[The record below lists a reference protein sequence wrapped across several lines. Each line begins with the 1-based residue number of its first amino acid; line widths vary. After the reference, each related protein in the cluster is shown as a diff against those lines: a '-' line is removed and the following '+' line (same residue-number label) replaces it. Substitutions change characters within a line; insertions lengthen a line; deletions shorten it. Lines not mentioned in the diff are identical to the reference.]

1 MTYFLQSNDA
11 PKIKAQ
17 NPQSDLSSWFGG
29 LGAAFTKS
37 AIEND
42 ANFTAARKQR
52 DVQFEMAQQAAPRVG
67 IQALNDWYTETGAG
81 YEHIRPAPQTT
92 DEFFAMHG
100 NEAYRMVLD
109 VARQQADADPAKWAD
124 MDLSD
129 AAVEKQV
136 NERLRTEYEDAQLT
150 LDMMSGW
157 RGAAEFLGGLAGIT
171 ADIKNLPFLLIGGG
185 SGSIMRVLAREAA
198 INVAAEATFLPSQF
212 DMAERLNIPDPDIR
226 TQLAMAAVGGAVFG
240 GLMEGGARAITYWK
254 GRNVI
259 QPVPGYSMGTS
270 DAMVTAAENA
280 IAAGENPL
288 QAVQQALKD
297 TRPQPYILE
306 NPINPDKPP
315 LITTPDGKFTPNNA
329 DLPLGANDKFIAES
343 EAGGRVDGGAWALQ
357 KSDPELFELLGYVTS
372 PMSPTGD
379 VQIQNIQRA
388 LAIGRRDIAEALAD
402 RMARESRRASEAKPG
417 VDRDNPRYEEI
428 RRSLAGRA
436 VELQAEADQ
445 AAAIINAATDAPI
458 TAQAE
463 TAIDNAEKQFE
474 ADFPEMRFKY
484 PLGRVIQK
492 LGGVKASVIRD
503 GEKVRTPLA
512 EELANMGVT
521 TRTHPFIFSQK
532 GMADLD
538 NIPANEHL
546 GLAEVL
552 PVDPLTGYFSREGLL
567 QALGRELSGNGK
579 TPMSGEILARR
590 SEIDSIGRTPS
601 EDFIAGKQADDGW
614 FVDLNKYHFD
624 QDQLAANE
632 QIARDFHAFL
642 DEKYAGT
649 TFTDAEKAEMVAEL
663 QRSGGDAEFLVERV
677 MERELDYA
685 ALPPQ
690 EAQDYGDIPFFG
702 NEPTA
707 QTPVGPGVRTGERSV
722 ADAQAEG
729 GGAAGVADASGQ
741 TRIPGTDRIDTGLS
755 QRQASEIAARQQQS
769 RMGRL
774 DQTRVENDDTTLFGG
789 AQSDLFSDPTSK
801 EARALQD
808 SIALSIRDEIA
819 ADADA
824 NIKVDM
830 GDGKGERSISSVL
843 DELDDLQD
851 FAEII
856 SLCGQPKV
864 KA

>member
-37 AIEND
+37 AMEND

-81 YEHIRPAPQTT
+81 YDHIRPAPQTT

-150 LDMMSGW
+150 LDMMSGG
-157 RGAAEFLGGLAGIT
+157 RGAAEFLGGLGGIT

-185 SGSIMRVLAREAA
+185 SGSIMRVLGREAA

-306 NPINPDKPP
+306 NPINPDRPP
-315 LITTPDGKFTPNNA
+315 LITTERLPPIDGQEPQPLPN
-329 DLPLGANDKFIAES
+329 E
-343 EAGGRVDGGAWALQ
+343 
-357 KSDPELFELLGYVTS
+357 T
-372 PMSPTGD
+372 
-379 VQIQNIQRA
+379 
-388 LAIGRRDIAEALAD
+388 
-402 RMARESRRASEAKPG
+402 
-417 VDRDNPRYEEI
+417 
-428 RRSLAGRA
+428 
-436 VELQAEADQ
+436 
-445 AAAIINAATDAPI
+445 IIS
-458 TAQAE
+458 QAE

-546 GLAEVL
+546 GLSEVL

-729 GGAAGVADASGQ
+729 GGTAGVADASGQ

-774 DQTRVENDDTTLFGG
+774 DQTRVESDDTTLFGG

>member
-1 MTYFLQSNDA
+1 VTYFLQSNDA

-37 AIEND
+37 AMEND

-81 YEHIRPAPQTT
+81 YDHIRPAPQTT

-150 LDMMSGW
+150 LDMMSGG
-157 RGAAEFLGGLAGIT
+157 RGAAEFLGGLGGIT

-185 SGSIMRVLAREAA
+185 SGSIMRVLGREAA

-306 NPINPDKPP
+306 NPINPDRPP
-315 LITTPDGKFTPNNA
+315 LITTERLPPIDGQEPQPLPN
-329 DLPLGANDKFIAES
+329 E
-343 EAGGRVDGGAWALQ
+343 
-357 KSDPELFELLGYVTS
+357 T
-372 PMSPTGD
+372 
-379 VQIQNIQRA
+379 
-388 LAIGRRDIAEALAD
+388 
-402 RMARESRRASEAKPG
+402 
-417 VDRDNPRYEEI
+417 
-428 RRSLAGRA
+428 
-436 VELQAEADQ
+436 
-445 AAAIINAATDAPI
+445 IIS
-458 TAQAE
+458 QAE

-546 GLAEVL
+546 GLSEVL

-601 EDFIAGKQADDGW
+601 EDFIAGKQAEDGW

-707 QTPVGPGVRTGERSV
+707 QTPVGTGVRTGERSV

-729 GGAAGVADASGQ
+729 SGAAGVADASGQ

-774 DQTRVENDDTTLFGG
+774 DQTRVESDDTTLFGG

>member
-37 AIEND
+37 AMEND

-81 YEHIRPAPQTT
+81 YDHIRPAPQTT

-150 LDMMSGW
+150 LDMMSGG
-157 RGAAEFLGGLAGIT
+157 RGAAEFLGGLGGIT

-185 SGSIMRVLAREAA
+185 SGSIMRVLGREAA

-306 NPINPDKPP
+306 NPINPDRPP
-315 LITTPDGKFTPNNA
+315 LITTERLPPIDGQAPQPLPN
-329 DLPLGANDKFIAES
+329 E
-343 EAGGRVDGGAWALQ
+343 
-357 KSDPELFELLGYVTS
+357 T
-372 PMSPTGD
+372 
-379 VQIQNIQRA
+379 
-388 LAIGRRDIAEALAD
+388 
-402 RMARESRRASEAKPG
+402 
-417 VDRDNPRYEEI
+417 
-428 RRSLAGRA
+428 
-436 VELQAEADQ
+436 
-445 AAAIINAATDAPI
+445 IIS
-458 TAQAE
+458 QAE

-546 GLAEVL
+546 GLSEVL

-601 EDFIAGKQADDGW
+601 EDFIAGKQAEDGW

-774 DQTRVENDDTTLFGG
+774 DQTRVESDDTTLFGG

>member
-37 AIEND
+37 AMEND

-81 YEHIRPAPQTT
+81 YDHIRPAPQTT

-109 VARQQADADPAKWAD
+109 VARQQADADPVKWAD

-150 LDMMSGW
+150 LDMMSGG
-157 RGAAEFLGGLAGIT
+157 RGAAEFLGGLGGIT

-185 SGSIMRVLAREAA
+185 SGSIMRVLGREAA

-306 NPINPDKPP
+306 NPINPDRPP
-315 LITTPDGKFTPNNA
+315 LITTERLPPIDGQEPQPLPN
-329 DLPLGANDKFIAES
+329 E
-343 EAGGRVDGGAWALQ
+343 
-357 KSDPELFELLGYVTS
+357 T
-372 PMSPTGD
+372 
-379 VQIQNIQRA
+379 
-388 LAIGRRDIAEALAD
+388 
-402 RMARESRRASEAKPG
+402 
-417 VDRDNPRYEEI
+417 
-428 RRSLAGRA
+428 
-436 VELQAEADQ
+436 
-445 AAAIINAATDAPI
+445 IIS
-458 TAQAE
+458 QAE

-546 GLAEVL
+546 GLSEVL

-624 QDQLAANE
+624 QDQIAANE

-774 DQTRVENDDTTLFGG
+774 DQTRVESDDTTLFGG

>member
-37 AIEND
+37 AMEND

-81 YEHIRPAPQTT
+81 YDHIRPAPQTT

-150 LDMMSGW
+150 LDMMSGG
-157 RGAAEFLGGLAGIT
+157 RGAAEFLGGLGGIT

-185 SGSIMRVLAREAA
+185 SGSIMRVLGREAA

-306 NPINPDKPP
+306 NPINPDRPP
-315 LITTPDGKFTPNNA
+315 LITTERLPPIDGQEPQPLPN
-329 DLPLGANDKFIAES
+329 E
-343 EAGGRVDGGAWALQ
+343 
-357 KSDPELFELLGYVTS
+357 T
-372 PMSPTGD
+372 
-379 VQIQNIQRA
+379 
-388 LAIGRRDIAEALAD
+388 
-402 RMARESRRASEAKPG
+402 
-417 VDRDNPRYEEI
+417 
-428 RRSLAGRA
+428 
-436 VELQAEADQ
+436 
-445 AAAIINAATDAPI
+445 IIS
-458 TAQAE
+458 QAE

-546 GLAEVL
+546 GLSEVL
-552 PVDPLTGYFSREGLL
+552 PVDHLTGYFSREGLL

-741 TRIPGTDRIDTGLS
+741 TFIPGTDRIDTGLS
-755 QRQASEIAARQQQS
+755 QRAKAEVAARMQQS
-769 RMGRL
+769 KIRRL
-774 DQTRVENDDTTLFGG
+774 DQTRIEDQEGTLFGG
-789 AQSDLFSDPTSK
+789 AQQSMDWLDDIGGR
-801 EARALQD
+801 EAVEIQSSMMNDFRGQIEEGGDFDIMIETDDGMKTMKASEVL
-808 SIALSIRDEIA
+808 DEIA
-819 ADADA
+819 EMD
-824 NIKVDM
+824 
-830 GDGKGERSISSVL
+830 
-843 DELDDLQD
+843 D
-851 FAEII
+851 FADSIH
-856 SLCGQPKV
+856 LCV
-864 KA
+864 KLRGEGGA

>member
-37 AIEND
+37 AMEND

-81 YEHIRPAPQTT
+81 YDHIRPAPQTT

-150 LDMMSGW
+150 LDMMSGG
-157 RGAAEFLGGLAGIT
+157 RGAAEFLGGLGGIT

-185 SGSIMRVLAREAA
+185 SGSIMRVLGREAA

-306 NPINPDKPP
+306 NPINPDRPP
-315 LITTPDGKFTPNNA
+315 LITTERLPPIDGQAPQPLPN
-329 DLPLGANDKFIAES
+329 E
-343 EAGGRVDGGAWALQ
+343 
-357 KSDPELFELLGYVTS
+357 T
-372 PMSPTGD
+372 
-379 VQIQNIQRA
+379 
-388 LAIGRRDIAEALAD
+388 
-402 RMARESRRASEAKPG
+402 
-417 VDRDNPRYEEI
+417 
-428 RRSLAGRA
+428 
-436 VELQAEADQ
+436 
-445 AAAIINAATDAPI
+445 IIS
-458 TAQAE
+458 QAE

-546 GLAEVL
+546 GLSEVL

-774 DQTRVENDDTTLFGG
+774 DQTRVESDDTTLFGG

-808 SIALSIRDEIA
+808 SIALSIRDDIA

-824 NIKVDM
+824 NINVDM

>member
-37 AIEND
+37 AMEND
-42 ANFTAARKQR
+42 ANFTAARKKR

-81 YEHIRPAPQTT
+81 YDHIRPAPQTT

-150 LDMMSGW
+150 LDMMSGG
-157 RGAAEFLGGLAGIT
+157 RGAAEFLGGLGGIT

-185 SGSIMRVLAREAA
+185 SGSIMRVLARVAA

-306 NPINPDKPP
+306 NPINPDRPP
-315 LITTPDGKFTPNNA
+315 LITTERLPPIDGQEPQPLPN
-329 DLPLGANDKFIAES
+329 E
-343 EAGGRVDGGAWALQ
+343 
-357 KSDPELFELLGYVTS
+357 T
-372 PMSPTGD
+372 
-379 VQIQNIQRA
+379 
-388 LAIGRRDIAEALAD
+388 
-402 RMARESRRASEAKPG
+402 
-417 VDRDNPRYEEI
+417 
-428 RRSLAGRA
+428 
-436 VELQAEADQ
+436 
-445 AAAIINAATDAPI
+445 IIS
-458 TAQAE
+458 QAE

-538 NIPANEHL
+538 NIPANEHM
-546 GLAEVL
+546 GLSEVL

-774 DQTRVENDDTTLFGG
+774 DQTRVESDDTTLFGG

>member
-37 AIEND
+37 AMEND

-81 YEHIRPAPQTT
+81 YDHIRPAPQTT

-150 LDMMSGW
+150 LDMMSGG
-157 RGAAEFLGGLAGIT
+157 RGAAEFLGGLGGIT

-185 SGSIMRVLAREAA
+185 SGSIMRVLWRAAA

-288 QAVQQALKD
+288 QAVQQARKD

-306 NPINPDKPP
+306 NPINPDRPP
-315 LITTPDGKFTPNNA
+315 LITTERLPPIDGQEPQPLPN
-329 DLPLGANDKFIAES
+329 E
-343 EAGGRVDGGAWALQ
+343 
-357 KSDPELFELLGYVTS
+357 T
-372 PMSPTGD
+372 
-379 VQIQNIQRA
+379 
-388 LAIGRRDIAEALAD
+388 
-402 RMARESRRASEAKPG
+402 
-417 VDRDNPRYEEI
+417 
-428 RRSLAGRA
+428 
-436 VELQAEADQ
+436 
-445 AAAIINAATDAPI
+445 IIS
-458 TAQAE
+458 QAE

-546 GLAEVL
+546 GLSEVL
-552 PVDPLTGYFSREGLL
+552 PVDPLTGYFSRQGLL

-614 FVDLNKYHFD
+614 FVDLNTYHFD

-663 QRSGGDAEFLVERV
+663 PRSGGDAEFLVERV

-707 QTPVGPGVRTGERSV
+707 QTPVGTGVRTGERSV

-729 GGAAGVADASGQ
+729 SGAAGVADASGQ

-774 DQTRVENDDTTLFGG
+774 DQTRVESDDTTLFGG

>member
-1 MTYFLQSNDA
+1 MTYFLQSSDA

-37 AIEND
+37 AMEND

-81 YEHIRPAPQTT
+81 YDHIRPAPQTT

-150 LDMMSGW
+150 LDMMSGG
-157 RGAAEFLGGLAGIT
+157 RGAAEFLGGLGGIT

-185 SGSIMRVLAREAA
+185 SGSIMRVLGREAA

-306 NPINPDKPP
+306 NPINPDRPP
-315 LITTPDGKFTPNNA
+315 LITTERLPPIDGQEPQPLPN
-329 DLPLGANDKFIAES
+329 E
-343 EAGGRVDGGAWALQ
+343 
-357 KSDPELFELLGYVTS
+357 T
-372 PMSPTGD
+372 
-379 VQIQNIQRA
+379 
-388 LAIGRRDIAEALAD
+388 
-402 RMARESRRASEAKPG
+402 
-417 VDRDNPRYEEI
+417 
-428 RRSLAGRA
+428 
-436 VELQAEADQ
+436 
-445 AAAIINAATDAPI
+445 IIS
-458 TAQAE
+458 QAE

-546 GLAEVL
+546 GLSEVL

-624 QDQLAANE
+624 QDQIAANE

-729 GGAAGVADASGQ
+729 SGAAGVADASGQ

-774 DQTRVENDDTTLFGG
+774 DQTRVESDDTTLFGG

>member
-1 MTYFLQSNDA
+1 MTYFLQSSDA

-37 AIEND
+37 AMEND

-81 YEHIRPAPQTT
+81 YDHIRPAPQTT

-150 LDMMSGW
+150 LDMMSGG
-157 RGAAEFLGGLAGIT
+157 RGAAEFLGGLGGIT

-185 SGSIMRVLAREAA
+185 SGSIMRVLGREAA

-306 NPINPDKPP
+306 NPINPDRPP
-315 LITTPDGKFTPNNA
+315 LITTERLPPIDGQEPQPLPN
-329 DLPLGANDKFIAES
+329 E
-343 EAGGRVDGGAWALQ
+343 
-357 KSDPELFELLGYVTS
+357 T
-372 PMSPTGD
+372 
-379 VQIQNIQRA
+379 
-388 LAIGRRDIAEALAD
+388 
-402 RMARESRRASEAKPG
+402 
-417 VDRDNPRYEEI
+417 
-428 RRSLAGRA
+428 
-436 VELQAEADQ
+436 
-445 AAAIINAATDAPI
+445 IIS
-458 TAQAE
+458 QAE

-546 GLAEVL
+546 GLSEVL

-707 QTPVGPGVRTGERSV
+707 QTPVGTGVRTGERSV

-729 GGAAGVADASGQ
+729 SGAAGVADASGQ

>member
-37 AIEND
+37 AMEND

-81 YEHIRPAPQTT
+81 YDHIRPAPQTT

-150 LDMMSGW
+150 LDMMSGG
-157 RGAAEFLGGLAGIT
+157 RGAAEFLGGLGGIT

-185 SGSIMRVLAREAA
+185 SGSIMRVLGREAA

-254 GRNVI
+254 GRTVI

-306 NPINPDKPP
+306 NPINPDRPP
-315 LITTPDGKFTPNNA
+315 LITTERLPPIDGQEPQPLPN
-329 DLPLGANDKFIAES
+329 E
-343 EAGGRVDGGAWALQ
+343 
-357 KSDPELFELLGYVTS
+357 T
-372 PMSPTGD
+372 
-379 VQIQNIQRA
+379 
-388 LAIGRRDIAEALAD
+388 
-402 RMARESRRASEAKPG
+402 
-417 VDRDNPRYEEI
+417 
-428 RRSLAGRA
+428 
-436 VELQAEADQ
+436 
-445 AAAIINAATDAPI
+445 IIS
-458 TAQAE
+458 QAE

-546 GLAEVL
+546 GLSEVL
-552 PVDPLTGYFSREGLL
+552 PVDHLTGYFSREGLL

-624 QDQLAANE
+624 QDQIAANE

-663 QRSGGDAEFLVERV
+663 QTRGGDAEYLVERV

-690 EAQDYGDIPFFG
+690 EAHDYGDIPFG
-702 NEPTA
+702 EDASAPQGAVGSRIGTGDGPLADTEPA
-707 QTPVGPGVRTGERSV
+707 GR
-722 ADAQAEG
+722 
-729 GGAAGVADASGQ
+729 GAAGAGNAPDQ
-741 TRIPGTDRIDTGLS
+741 TFIPGTDRVDTGLA
-755 QRQASEIAARQQQS
+755 QRAKAEVAARQQQS
-769 RMGRL
+769 KIRRL
-774 DQTRVENDDTTLFGG
+774 DQTRVEDDADGLFGG
-789 AQSDLFSDPTSK
+789 AQSDMFSEPWSPQ
-801 EARALQD
+801 ARPVLDDISA
-808 SIALSIRDEIA
+808 SIRDDIA
-819 ADADA
+819 RDGDFRL
-824 NIKVDM
+824 DL
-830 GDGKGERSISSVL
+830 GDGKGERSASSI
-843 DELDDLQD
+843 LDDLD
-851 FAEII
+851 RGDEFADVID
-856 SLCGQPKV
+856 LCGKPMV
-864 KA
+864 KE

>member
-37 AIEND
+37 AMEND

-81 YEHIRPAPQTT
+81 YDHIRPAPQTT

-150 LDMMSGW
+150 LDMMSGG
-157 RGAAEFLGGLAGIT
+157 RGAAEFLGGLGGIT

-185 SGSIMRVLAREAA
+185 SGSIMRVLGREAA

-306 NPINPDKPP
+306 NPINPDRPP
-315 LITTPDGKFTPNNA
+315 LITTERLPPIDGQEPQPLPN
-329 DLPLGANDKFIAES
+329 E
-343 EAGGRVDGGAWALQ
+343 
-357 KSDPELFELLGYVTS
+357 T
-372 PMSPTGD
+372 
-379 VQIQNIQRA
+379 
-388 LAIGRRDIAEALAD
+388 
-402 RMARESRRASEAKPG
+402 
-417 VDRDNPRYEEI
+417 
-428 RRSLAGRA
+428 
-436 VELQAEADQ
+436 
-445 AAAIINAATDAPI
+445 IIS
-458 TAQAE
+458 QAE

-546 GLAEVL
+546 GLSEVL

-601 EDFIAGKQADDGW
+601 EDFIAGKQAEDGW
-614 FVDLNKYHFD
+614 FVDINKYHFD

-774 DQTRVENDDTTLFGG
+774 DQTRVESDDTTLFGG

>member
-37 AIEND
+37 AMEND

-81 YEHIRPAPQTT
+81 YDHIRPAPQTT

-150 LDMMSGW
+150 LDMMSGG
-157 RGAAEFLGGLAGIT
+157 RGAAEFLGGLGGIT

-185 SGSIMRVLAREAA
+185 SGSIMRVLGREAA

-306 NPINPDKPP
+306 NPINPDRPP
-315 LITTPDGKFTPNNA
+315 LITTERLPPIDGQEPQPLPN
-329 DLPLGANDKFIAES
+329 E
-343 EAGGRVDGGAWALQ
+343 
-357 KSDPELFELLGYVTS
+357 T
-372 PMSPTGD
+372 
-379 VQIQNIQRA
+379 
-388 LAIGRRDIAEALAD
+388 
-402 RMARESRRASEAKPG
+402 
-417 VDRDNPRYEEI
+417 
-428 RRSLAGRA
+428 
-436 VELQAEADQ
+436 
-445 AAAIINAATDAPI
+445 IIS
-458 TAQAE
+458 QAE

-546 GLAEVL
+546 GLSEVL

-774 DQTRVENDDTTLFGG
+774 DQTRVESDDTTLFGG

>member
-1 MTYFLQSNDA
+1 VTYFLQSNDA

-37 AIEND
+37 AMEND

-81 YEHIRPAPQTT
+81 YDHIRPAPQTT

-150 LDMMSGW
+150 LDMMSGG
-157 RGAAEFLGGLAGIT
+157 RGAAEFLGGLGGIT

-185 SGSIMRVLAREAA
+185 SGSIMRVLGREAA

-306 NPINPDKPP
+306 NPINPDRPP
-315 LITTPDGKFTPNNA
+315 LITTERLPPIDGQEPQPLPN
-329 DLPLGANDKFIAES
+329 E
-343 EAGGRVDGGAWALQ
+343 
-357 KSDPELFELLGYVTS
+357 T
-372 PMSPTGD
+372 
-379 VQIQNIQRA
+379 
-388 LAIGRRDIAEALAD
+388 
-402 RMARESRRASEAKPG
+402 
-417 VDRDNPRYEEI
+417 
-428 RRSLAGRA
+428 
-436 VELQAEADQ
+436 
-445 AAAIINAATDAPI
+445 IIS
-458 TAQAE
+458 QAE

-546 GLAEVL
+546 GLSEVL
-552 PVDPLTGYFSREGLL
+552 PVDHLTGYFSREGLL

-707 QTPVGPGVRTGERSV
+707 QTPVGTGVRTGERSV

-729 GGAAGVADASGQ
+729 SGAAGVADASGQ

-774 DQTRVENDDTTLFGG
+774 DQTRVESDDTTLFGG

>member
-37 AIEND
+37 AMEND

-81 YEHIRPAPQTT
+81 YDHIRPAPQTT

-150 LDMMSGW
+150 LDMMSGG
-157 RGAAEFLGGLAGIT
+157 RGAAEFLGGLGGIT

-185 SGSIMRVLAREAA
+185 SGSIMRVLGREAA

-306 NPINPDKPP
+306 NPINPDRPP
-315 LITTPDGKFTPNNA
+315 LITTERLPPIDGQAPQPLPN
-329 DLPLGANDKFIAES
+329 E
-343 EAGGRVDGGAWALQ
+343 
-357 KSDPELFELLGYVTS
+357 T
-372 PMSPTGD
+372 
-379 VQIQNIQRA
+379 
-388 LAIGRRDIAEALAD
+388 
-402 RMARESRRASEAKPG
+402 
-417 VDRDNPRYEEI
+417 
-428 RRSLAGRA
+428 
-436 VELQAEADQ
+436 
-445 AAAIINAATDAPI
+445 IIS
-458 TAQAE
+458 QAE

-546 GLAEVL
+546 GLSEVL

-774 DQTRVENDDTTLFGG
+774 DQTRVESDDTTLFGG

>member
-37 AIEND
+37 AMEND

-81 YEHIRPAPQTT
+81 YDHIRPAPQTT

-150 LDMMSGW
+150 LDMMSGG
-157 RGAAEFLGGLAGIT
+157 RGAAEFLGGLGGIT

-185 SGSIMRVLAREAA
+185 SGSIMRVLGREAA

-306 NPINPDKPP
+306 NPINPDRPP
-315 LITTPDGKFTPNNA
+315 LITTERLPPIDGQEPQPLPN
-329 DLPLGANDKFIAES
+329 E
-343 EAGGRVDGGAWALQ
+343 
-357 KSDPELFELLGYVTS
+357 T
-372 PMSPTGD
+372 
-379 VQIQNIQRA
+379 
-388 LAIGRRDIAEALAD
+388 
-402 RMARESRRASEAKPG
+402 
-417 VDRDNPRYEEI
+417 
-428 RRSLAGRA
+428 
-436 VELQAEADQ
+436 
-445 AAAIINAATDAPI
+445 IIS
-458 TAQAE
+458 QAE

>member
-1 MTYFLQSNDA
+1 MTYFLQSSDA

-37 AIEND
+37 AMEND

-81 YEHIRPAPQTT
+81 YDHIRPAPQTT

-150 LDMMSGW
+150 LDMMSGG
-157 RGAAEFLGGLAGIT
+157 RGAAEFLGGLGGIT

-185 SGSIMRVLAREAA
+185 SGSIMRVLGREAA

-306 NPINPDKPP
+306 NPINPDRPP
-315 LITTPDGKFTPNNA
+315 LITTERLPPIYGQEPQPLPN
-329 DLPLGANDKFIAES
+329 E
-343 EAGGRVDGGAWALQ
+343 
-357 KSDPELFELLGYVTS
+357 T
-372 PMSPTGD
+372 
-379 VQIQNIQRA
+379 
-388 LAIGRRDIAEALAD
+388 
-402 RMARESRRASEAKPG
+402 
-417 VDRDNPRYEEI
+417 
-428 RRSLAGRA
+428 
-436 VELQAEADQ
+436 
-445 AAAIINAATDAPI
+445 IIS
-458 TAQAE
+458 QAE

-546 GLAEVL
+546 GLSEVL

-774 DQTRVENDDTTLFGG
+774 DQTRVESDDTTLFGG

>member
-1 MTYFLQSNDA
+1 VTYFLQSNDA

-37 AIEND
+37 AMEND

-81 YEHIRPAPQTT
+81 YDHIRPAPQTT

-150 LDMMSGW
+150 LDMMSGG
-157 RGAAEFLGGLAGIT
+157 RGAAEFLGGLGGIT
-171 ADIKNLPFLLIGGG
+171 ADIKNLPFLLIGSG
-185 SGSIMRVLAREAA
+185 SGSIMRVLGREAA

-306 NPINPDKPP
+306 NPINPDRPP
-315 LITTPDGKFTPNNA
+315 LITTERLPPIDGQEPQPLPN
-329 DLPLGANDKFIAES
+329 E
-343 EAGGRVDGGAWALQ
+343 
-357 KSDPELFELLGYVTS
+357 T
-372 PMSPTGD
+372 
-379 VQIQNIQRA
+379 
-388 LAIGRRDIAEALAD
+388 
-402 RMARESRRASEAKPG
+402 
-417 VDRDNPRYEEI
+417 
-428 RRSLAGRA
+428 
-436 VELQAEADQ
+436 
-445 AAAIINAATDAPI
+445 IIS
-458 TAQAE
+458 QAE

-546 GLAEVL
+546 GLSEVL

-601 EDFIAGKQADDGW
+601 EDFIAGKQAEDGW

-707 QTPVGPGVRTGERSV
+707 QTPVGTGVRTGERSV

-774 DQTRVENDDTTLFGG
+774 DQTRVESDDTTLFGG